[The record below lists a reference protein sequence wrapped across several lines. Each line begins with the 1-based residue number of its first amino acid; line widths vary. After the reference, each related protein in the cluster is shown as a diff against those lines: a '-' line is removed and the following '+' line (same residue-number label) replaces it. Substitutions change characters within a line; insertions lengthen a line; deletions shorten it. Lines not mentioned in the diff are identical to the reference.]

1 MKTLFSFLISF
12 SSFAQIA
19 TGDWRLHVSSSS
31 TVDLS
36 ANSEVVYAAFKNG
49 LMEYDISSGDI
60 NSWNKVNVLS
70 DVALTCLFYSE
81 TQNALFIG
89 YENGNL
95 DFLKDNQITNIP
107 ALRLADIP
115 GNKSINKIV

>member
-1 MKTLFSFLISF
+1 
-12 SSFAQIA
+12 
-19 TGDWRLHVSSSS
+19 
-31 TVDLS
+31 
-36 ANSEVVYAAFKNG
+36 
-49 LMEYDISSGDI
+49 MEYDISSGDI

-115 GNKSINKIV
+115 GNKSINKIVEHDGLVYLATGFSILVIDPVKLEVKDTYYPTNGEVGI